1 MKVICIGRNYV
12 DHAKELNNEVPAEP
26 VIFCKPDSALVQN
39 NKPVFIPAFTNDMHH
54 EVELVIRINR
64 IGKHIDEKFA
74 HKYYNEIGIGV
85 DFTARD
91 LQAQLKAKGLPW
103 EKSKGFDGSAP
114 ISSFTPVDKWDDIHN
129 LSFRLEKNGTVVQQG
144 NTRDMLFN
152 INRIIAEVSKYFT
165 LKIGDLIF
173 TGTPAGVSPVAIG
186 DTLEC
191 FIGDQSLLRVPIK

>member
-26 VIFCKPDSALVQN
+26 VIFCKPDSALVQH

-103 EKSKGFDGSAP
+103 EKAKGFDGSAP
-114 ISSFTPVDKWDDIHN
+114 ISSFTPVDQWNDIHN
-129 LSFRLEKNGTVVQQG
+129 LNFRLEKNGTVVQQG

-186 DTLEC
+186 DKLEC
-191 FIGDQSLLRVPIK
+191 FIEDQSLLRVPIK